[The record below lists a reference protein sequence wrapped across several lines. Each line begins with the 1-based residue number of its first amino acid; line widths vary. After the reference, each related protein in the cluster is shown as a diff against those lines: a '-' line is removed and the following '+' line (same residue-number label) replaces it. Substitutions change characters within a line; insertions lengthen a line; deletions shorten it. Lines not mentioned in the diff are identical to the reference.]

1 VGAVFRIYAGPNPD
15 YRTSASTE
23 VCTSSITTWNTLI
36 LLFVERQSY
45 NMLLKFVQ
53 VACGL
58 SLFSFSLAQD
68 RFFSETPIAEEEALS
83 HIIEDKPGDLANKKK
98 DWISPE
104 YSLIYRQALPI
115 PPVKQPKQ

>member
-1 VGAVFRIYAGPNPD
+1 
-15 YRTSASTE
+15 
-23 VCTSSITTWNTLI
+23 
-36 LLFVERQSY
+36 
-45 NMLLKFVQ
+45 MLLKFVQ

-68 RFFSETPIAEEEALS
+68 RFFSENPIAEEEALS